1 MRARGIAVLIVTAFA
16 AGPPRFTVDMLRGVS
31 DGVVPFV
38 DEAVAPAVRAML
50 HVPTH
55 VATGDALVLAH
66 GAGSDREAP
75 VLVAVAAAFAARGLA
90 VLRCDLPF
98 RQARRHGPPARDSGP
113 RDRAG

>member
-1 MRARGIAVLIVTAFA
+1 MRARGIADLIVTALPR
-16 AGPPRFTVDMLRGVS
+16 GSPRFSADMIRGVS
-31 DGVVPFV
+31 DGVAPFV

-50 HVPTH
+50 HAPTH

-75 VLVAVAAAFAARGLA
+75 MLVAVAAAFAARGFA

-98 RQARRHGPPARDSGP
+98 RQERRHGPPARDSG
-113 RDRAG
+113 